1 MLNIISSIIHTSTN
15 DDNFNPTDYF
25 LNPKEPAQ
33 KRYEALRAYFPESL
47 TQKEEEG
54 NTPVFKSNE
63 IFQKSYP
70 IPWLGNK
77 RLRFDLIS

>member
-1 MLNIISSIIHTSTN
+1 MLDIISSIIYTSTN
-15 DDNFNPTDYF
+15 DDNFNTTDYF

-33 KRYEALRAYFPESL
+33 
-47 TQKEEEG
+47 
-54 NTPVFKSNE
+54 SND